1 MPFTPFHMGAAL
13 VIKPAARRHFSL
25 FAVGTAQI
33 VMDIEPLLGMLL
45 GWGRL
50 HGWTHT
56 VLGALLLA
64 PVAVG
69 VTWLLYPPIARW
81 WNGHMQIHRW
91 QWLCMPLPLVA
102 RAVWVG
108 ALVGTLSHVLL
119 DALIHHD
126 LTPLA
131 PLSATNPVLGWVQHD
146 NVYQGCAIAGAIGAV
161 VWAWQLWSGRK
172 RG

>member
-25 FAVGTAQI
+25 FAFGVAQI
-33 VMDIEPLLGMLL
+33 VMDIEPLLGMVL

-56 VLGALLLA
+56 VVGALLLA
-64 PVAVG
+64 PVAA
-69 VTWLLYPPIARW
+69 WLTGLVYPWVARW
-81 WNGHMQIHRW
+81 WNGHMHIHRL
-91 QWLCMPLPLVA
+91 QWLGMPPLRRSA
-102 RAVWVG
+102 LWAG

-119 DALIHHD
+119 DAWIHAD
-126 LTPLA
+126 LQPWA
-131 PLSATNPVLGWVQHD
+131 PFSAANPWLGWIAHD
-146 NVYQGCAIAGAIGAV
+146 NVYLGCAVAGAVGGL
-161 VWAWQLWSGRK
+161 VWLVQLWRGRA